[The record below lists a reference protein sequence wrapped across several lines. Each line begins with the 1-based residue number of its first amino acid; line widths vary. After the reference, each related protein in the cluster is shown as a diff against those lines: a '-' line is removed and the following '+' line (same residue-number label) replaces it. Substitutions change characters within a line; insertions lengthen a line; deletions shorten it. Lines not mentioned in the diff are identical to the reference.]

1 MLKIGLDK
9 LDIQIIQLIGG
20 EVMIDGKLLRERKKK
35 KLKKPKFR
43 RQESWRYKRVK
54 KPWRRP
60 RGIDS
65 RMRQKKNGL
74 PKSVNVGYKGPKETR
89 NLHPLGYREV
99 LVHNL
104 NELGMIN
111 PDEEIVRE
119 LGMIN
124 PDEEIVRLAHT
135 VGARKRSQIID
146 NAETLG
152 ITIINP
158 QVPLE
163 LAELSETER
172 LEDIELE
179 DFELEDFEE
188 EI

>member
-1 MLKIGLDK
+1 MLKIGLNK
-9 LDIQIIQLIGG
+9 LDIHVIQLIGG

-54 KPWRRP
+54 KSWRRP
-60 RGIDS
+60 SGIDS
-65 RMRQKKNGL
+65 RMRQKKKGL
-74 PKSVNVGYKGPKETR
+74 PKSVNVGYKGPRETR
-89 NLHPLGYREV
+89 NLHPLGYKEV

-111 PDEEIVRE
+111 PDEEIVR
-119 LGMIN
+119 I
-124 PDEEIVRLAHT
+124 AHT

-146 NAETLG
+146 NAENLG
-152 ITIINP
+152 IYVLNP

-172 LEDIELE
+172 FEDIEFE
-179 DFELEDFEE
+179 DFELEDLEE

>member
-1 MLKIGLDK
+1 
-9 LDIQIIQLIGG
+9 
-20 EVMIDGKLLRERKKK
+20 MIDGKLLRERKKK
-35 KLKKPKFR
+35 KLKKPKFEK
-43 RQESWRYKRVK
+43 QESWRYKRVK
-54 KPWRRP
+54 KSWRRP

-65 RMRQKKNGL
+65 RMRQKKKGL

-104 NELGMIN
+104 KELGMVN
-111 PDEEIVRE
+111 PDEEIVRI
-119 LGMIN
+119 G
-124 PDEEIVRLAHT
+124 HT

-163 LAELSETER
+163 LAEISETER
-172 LEDIELE
+172 FEDIEFE
-179 DFELEDFEE
+179 DFELEDLEE

>member
-1 MLKIGLDK
+1 
-9 LDIQIIQLIGG
+9 
-20 EVMIDGKLLRERKKK
+20 MIDGKLLREHKKK
-35 KLKKPKFR
+35 KAKKPKFR

-54 KPWRRP
+54 KSWRRP

-65 RMRQKKNGL
+65 RMRQKKKGL
-74 PKSVNVGYKGPKETR
+74 PKSVNAGYKGPKETR
-89 NLHPLGYREV
+89 DLHPLGYREV

-104 NELGMIN
+104 KELGLIN
-111 PDEEIVRE
+111 PDVEIAR
-119 LGMIN
+119 I
-124 PDEEIVRLAHT
+124 AHT

-172 LEDIELE
+172 FEEIEFE
-179 DFELEDFEE
+179 DFELEDLEE

>member
-111 PDEEIVRE
+111 PDEEIVR
-119 LGMIN
+119 
-124 PDEEIVRLAHT
+124 LAHT

>member
-1 MLKIGLDK
+1 MLKIDLDK

-20 EVMIDGKLLRERKKK
+20 EVMIDGKLLRERKKQ

-43 RQESWRYKRVK
+43 KQESWRYKRVK
-54 KPWRRP
+54 KSWRRP
-60 RGIDS
+60 SGIDS
-65 RMRQKKNGL
+65 RMRQKQKGL

-99 LVHNL
+99 LVHNT

-111 PDEEIVRE
+111 PDEEIAR
-119 LGMIN
+119 IS
-124 PDEEIVRLAHT
+124 HT

-146 NAETLG
+146 QAGNLG
-152 ITIINP
+152 IYVLNP

-172 LEDIELE
+172 FEDIELE
-179 DFELEDFEE
+179 DLELEDLEE
-188 EI
+188 D

>member
-1 MLKIGLDK
+1 
-9 LDIQIIQLIGG
+9 
-20 EVMIDGKLLRERKKK
+20 MIDGKLLRERKKK

-111 PDEEIVRE
+111 PDEEIVR
-119 LGMIN
+119 
-124 PDEEIVRLAHT
+124 LAHT

>member
-1 MLKIGLDK
+1 MLKLCLK
-9 LDIQIIQLIGG
+9 TLDIHIIQLIGG

-54 KPWRRP
+54 KAWRRP
-60 RGIDS
+60 SGIDS
-65 RMRQKKNGL
+65 RMRQKKKGL

-104 NELGMIN
+104 QELGMIN
-111 PDEEIVRE
+111 PDEEIAR
-119 LGMIN
+119 I
-124 PDEEIVRLAHT
+124 AHT

-146 NAETLG
+146 NAENLG
-152 ITIINP
+152 IYVLNP
-158 QVPLE
+158 QIPLE
-163 LAELSETER
+163 LAELSETESF
-172 LEDIELE
+172 EDIELE